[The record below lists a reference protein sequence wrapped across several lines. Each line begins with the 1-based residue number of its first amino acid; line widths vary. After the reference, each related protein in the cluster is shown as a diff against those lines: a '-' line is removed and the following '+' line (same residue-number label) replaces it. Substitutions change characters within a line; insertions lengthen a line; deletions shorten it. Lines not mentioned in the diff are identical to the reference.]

1 MTSLMISLMIS
12 LNQFCLWLEQ
22 TALSQAIQSTAW
34 IVPAV
39 QTVHIL
45 AIATVIG
52 AVLMLNLRLLGLI
65 GRDQPVQRFSAR
77 FLPVIWWALPVL
89 LVTGAIMII
98 GEPAR
103 SLKNP
108 FFQLK
113 MALLIAAL
121 AVTAFYQYR
130 LTHGADRFRAATGA
144 RGVAFLVAIPWLA
157 LWTGI
162 AFAGRWIAYY

>member
-1 MTSLMISLMIS
+1 MTL

-52 AVLMLNLRLLGLI
+52 AVLMLNLRLLGLL
-65 GRDQPVQRFSAR
+65 GRDQTVRQFSAR
-77 FLPVIWWALPVL
+77 FLPVIWWVLPVL
-89 LVTGAIMII
+89 AVTGAIMII

-113 MALLIAAL
+113 MSLLVAAL
-121 AVTAFYQYR
+121 MVTAFYQYR
-130 LTHGADRFRAATGA
+130 LA
-144 RGVAFLVAIPWLA
+144 RGAPRFKAAAGGRSAALLIAIPWLA

-162 AFAGRWIAYY
+162 VFAGRWIAYY

>member
-1 MTSLMISLMIS
+1 MTL

-52 AVLMLNLRLLGLI
+52 AVLMLNLRLLGLL
-65 GRDQPVQRFSAR
+65 GRDQTVQRFSAR
-77 FLPVIWWALPVL
+77 FLPVIWWVLPVL
-89 LVTGAIMII
+89 AVTGAIMII

-113 MALLIAAL
+113 MSLLVAAL
-121 AVTAFYQYR
+121 MVTAFYQYR
-130 LTHGADRFRAATGA
+130 LA
-144 RGVAFLVAIPWLA
+144 RGAPRFKAAAGGRSAALLIAIPWLA

-162 AFAGRWIAYY
+162 VFAGRWIAYY

>member
-1 MTSLMISLMIS
+1 MTATLMTSLDR
-12 LNQFCLWLEQ
+12 FCLWLEATPWSQ
-22 TALSQAIQSTAW
+22 TIQSTAW

-45 AIATVIG
+45 AIATVAG
-52 AVLMLNLRLLGLI
+52 SALMMNLRLLGLV
-65 GRDQPVQRFSAR
+65 GLDQPVERFSSR

-89 LVTGAIMII
+89 FVTGVIMII

-103 SLKNP
+103 ALKNP

-113 MALLIAAL
+113 MGLLIAAL
-121 AVTAFYQYR
+121 AVTAFYQLR
-130 LTHGADRFRAATGA
+130 LTRGGDRFNPATGG
-144 RGVAFLVAIPWLA
+144 RGAALLIAIPSLA

-162 AFAGRWIAYY
+162 VFAGRWIAYY